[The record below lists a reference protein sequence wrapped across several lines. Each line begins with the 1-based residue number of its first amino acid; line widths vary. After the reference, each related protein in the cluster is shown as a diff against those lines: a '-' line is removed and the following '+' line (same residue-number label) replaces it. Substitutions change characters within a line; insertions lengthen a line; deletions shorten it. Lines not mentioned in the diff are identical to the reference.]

1 MIDKVLGDLDEIE
14 QPVKENE
21 EVDKEEKCQ
30 CFTFQDPVDMSSK
43 ECDICKI
50 LGNGNYAINLICCQ
64 LTKHLFK

>member
-1 MIDKVLGDLDEIE
+1 MIDKVLGNLEEIE

-21 EVDKEEKCQ
+21 EADKDEECR

-43 ECDICKI
+43 ECDVCKI
-50 LGNGNYAINLICCQ
+50 LENGNYGINLICCQ